1 MQQQEQEGKQ
11 AAVAGGGGGGGG
23 GSDPHE
29 MARRRWRM
37 LARALHRRRE
47 QDKLDMISVRRIS
60 SFGLLTLKPDAD
72 DTWFEYSAHVNGQLF
87 TVLVRHV
94 VQEITPTD
102 LMGFNNTGNVCV
114 WPSEEVLAYY
124 VLCNRDFFQGKMV
137 LELGGGMTCLAGL
150 LIAKFTHASFV
161 RLTDGN
167 TASVENV
174 ARIVKRNDLHDSP
187 RVDCCT
193 LQWGNKPLASQPLF
207 DVVLAADCLF
217 FDDAR
222 KDLVA
227 TMRAAIKADGE
238 ALVTAP
244 RRGSTLNKFIVEA
257 EQSGFVCTIL
267 HYYNHQV
274 WQRHLQLSSDS
285 PDYDEDIHYPLL
297 IHLIKKQP
305 D

>member
-1 MQQQEQEGKQ
+1 MQQQEQQ
-11 AAVAGGGGGGGG
+11 QSG
-23 GSDPHE
+23 GSSSSSHA

-37 LARALHRRRE
+37 LARALHRSRQQE
-47 QDKLDMISVRRIS
+47 NVDMISVRRIS
-60 SFGLLTLKPDAD
+60 SFGLLTLKPLTRRPGDDNDDA
-72 DTWFEYSAHVNGQLF
+72 WFEYSADVNGQQF
-87 TVLVRHV
+87 MVFVRHL
-94 VQEITPTD
+94 VQEITPVD

-124 VLCNRDFFQGKMV
+124 VLCNREFFHGKMV

-174 ARIVKRNDLHDSP
+174 ARIVKRNDLQDSP

-193 LQWGNKPLASQPLF
+193 LEWGQKTQSQPLF
-207 DVVLAADCLF
+207 DVILAADCLF

-227 TMRAAIKADGE
+227 TMSAAIKHDGE

-244 RRGSTLNKFIVEA
+244 RRGTTLQKFIVEA
-257 EQSGFVCTIL
+257 EKCGFVCTTL

-274 WQRHLQLSSDS
+274 WQRHLQLSSDT